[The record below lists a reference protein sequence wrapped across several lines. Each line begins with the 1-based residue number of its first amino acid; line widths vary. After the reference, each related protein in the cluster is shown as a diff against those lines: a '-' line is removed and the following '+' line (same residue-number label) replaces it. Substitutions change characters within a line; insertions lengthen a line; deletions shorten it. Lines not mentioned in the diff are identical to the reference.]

1 MHDKASSTQSSTKSI
16 RWDKSRRKPR
26 ISTKNTH
33 KSIKRSPQKP
43 KPLEKALDVSE
54 KEKPPE
60 EPKIWQQRVKRQVGI
75 DRDKKVPVEVLVL
88 PEVRPDIIALAV
100 SQGIATQKYVERM
113 IVDAVNKNPELVEK
127 GEEYIKRAN
136 GNVRRAIILSQQDI
150 ADRLHDLETAAA
162 PSSPQR

>member
-1 MHDKASSTQSSTKSI
+1 M
-16 RWDKSRRKPR
+16 
-26 ISTKNTH
+26 
-33 KSIKRSPQKP
+33 
-43 KPLEKALDVSE
+43 SE
-54 KEKPPE
+54 KEKQLEEKPQEQQLEITQPE
-60 EPKIWQQRVKRQVGI
+60 EQPQKWQQRIKRQVGI

-150 ADRLHDLETAAA
+150 ADRLHDLEAAAA
-162 PSSPQR
+162 PSVPQR